1 LRITSRLKLFYLL
14 HFSNPPTDRVI
25 YRAIRCQRPRKI
37 LELGLG
43 NCRRA
48 AGMIQIASLLAP
60 PREVHFMG
68 VDLFEDRSAADGAG
82 LPLKAAYQMLR
93 GKGARVQ
100 LIPGDVLEG
109 LSRSANALGKIDLL
123 VVSSQVDP
131 ERLQLAW
138 FFVPRMLHE
147 QSQVYIETPLPDGTT
162 SLELMATSEIG
173 TLAGAAM
180 RRRAA

>member
-1 LRITSRLKLFYLL
+1 MRITSRLKLFYLL
-14 HFSNPPTDRVI
+14 HFSKPPADRVI

-37 LELGLG
+37 LELGIG
-43 NCRRA
+43 DCRRA
-48 AGMIQIASLLAP
+48 ARMIQIASLLAP
-60 PREVHFMG
+60 PREVHFIG

-82 LPLKAAYQMLR
+82 LPLKAAYQMLH
-93 GKGARVQ
+93 GNGARVQ

-109 LSRSANALGKIDLL
+109 LARSANALGKIDLL

-131 ERLQLAW
+131 DRLQLAW

-147 QSQVYIETPLPDGTT
+147 QSQVYVETPSPDGST
-162 SLELMATSEIG
+162 SLEEKPLQEIG
-173 TLAGAAM
+173 ILATAAA

>member
-1 LRITSRLKLFYLL
+1 LRITSRLKLLYLL
-14 HFSNPPTDRVI
+14 HFSNPPADRVV
-25 YRAIRCQRPRKI
+25 YRAIRRGRPRKI

-43 NCRRA
+43 DCRRA
-48 AGMIQIASLLAP
+48 ARMIEIASVLAP

-68 VDLFEDRSAADGAG
+68 VDLFEDRRPADGAG
-82 LPLKAAYQMLR
+82 LPLKEAYQMLR

-123 VVSSQVDP
+123 VISSQVDP
-131 ERLQLAW
+131 DRLQPAW
-138 FFVPRMLHE
+138 FFVPRMLHP
-147 QSQVYIETPLPDGTT
+147 QSQVYVESRLPDGSA
-162 SLELMATSEIG
+162 SLQEMALQEIG
-173 TLAGAAM
+173 ARATAAA